1 MYAAIFGEENAGKSV
16 GGDGFSADDLRN
28 EMMLP
33 QLQSE
38 EALQKFLEQNP
49 LTPEEKVEMDHVL
62 EYNRIRLIFT
72 FKNDNAVTTEEMKA
86 LADALDDLQ
95 KPENDGRGV
104 SCVETAVTYL
114 RAGFID
120 KARAVV
126 WNEGDKLWAYPYI
139 HRFLKLTLMKFEHWH
154 DLFDPAE

>member
-1 MYAAIFGEENAGKSV
+1 MPEKSV

-33 QLQSE
+33 KCLQSE
-38 EALQKFLEQNP
+38 EALQKFLEEHP
-49 LTPEEKVEMDHVL
+49 LSPDEEVEMRRVL
-62 EYNRIRLIFT
+62 EHNKIRLTFT
-72 FKNDNAVTTEEMKA
+72 FKKDGSVTAEEMKD
-86 LADALDDLQ
+86 LANVLDDFQ
-95 KPENDGRGV
+95 RSENNSRGV
-104 SCVETAVTYL
+104 SCVQIIATYL
-114 RAGFID
+114 KAGFLD
-120 KARAVV
+120 HARAVV